1 MLISSITSQI
11 EFAPGFK
18 TRGHTRKKVLSDKNR
33 QNVLAYFMSASSNT
47 PVAGTTSF
55 WESKDFD
62 TGRQ

>member
-1 MLISSITSQI
+1 MTSNKFEFVLQRFNLRTHTWESLREKGIT
-11 EFAPGFK
+11 ED
-18 TRGHTRKKVLSDKNR
+18 L
-33 QNVLAYFMSASSNT
+33 LAYFMSASSNT